1 MFLSEY
7 QSDVFSVLL
16 SLLLECFLV
25 NISLMYLVCYCYLYL
40 MYLVCC
46 YLYCLSEYRV
56 FLSEYQSDVFSVLLS
71 LLLECFLVNISLMYL
86 VC

>member
-16 SLLLECFLV
+16 SLLLL
-25 NISLMYLVCYCYLYL
+25 L
-40 MYLVCC
+40 
-46 YLYCLSEYRV
+46 V

-86 VC
+86 VCCYLYCYSVS

>member
-25 NISLMYLVCYCYLYL
+25 NISLMYLVC
-40 MYLVCC
+40 VIFIV
-46 YLYCLSEYRV
+46 RV

-71 LLLECFLVNISLMYL
+71 LLFSVS
-86 VC
+86 

>member
-25 NISLMYLVCYCYLYL
+25 NISLMYLVF
-40 MYLVCC
+40 
-46 YLYCLSEYRV
+46 LSEYR
-56 FLSEYQSDVFSVLLS
+56 SDVFSVLL
-71 LLLECFLVNISLMYL
+71 LL
-86 VC
+86 

>member
-16 SLLLECFLV
+16 SLLF
-25 NISLMYLVCYCYLYL
+25 
-40 MYLVCC
+40 
-46 YLYCLSEYRV
+46 RV

-86 VC
+86 VCCYLYC

>member
-7 QSDVFSVLL
+7 QSDVFSVFL
-16 SLLLECFLV
+16 SVIFV
-25 NISLMYLVCYCYLYL
+25 V
-40 MYLVCC
+40 
-46 YLYCLSEYRV
+46 RV

-86 VC
+86 VCCYLYC